1 LPPVIGSLIV
11 AAALG
16 GLLLVRGQR
25 LLAIVVWTIAFLLAL
40 ALISPTL
47 RRQIFRAAHWLGAGA
62 GHIATLAL
70 LWPFYVLVFGTI
82 RLALSVARVDLLGL
96 RLRREQE
103 SYWQPQRR
111 SGNAHSIMNGSSP

>member
-1 LPPVIGSLIV
+1 MKDLHWFPPIPEPRATTAPPVIGSLIV

-62 GHIATLAL
+62 GHIAVPP
-70 LWPFYVLVFGTI
+70 W
-82 RLALSVARVDLLGL
+82 RLA
-96 RLRREQE
+96 E
-103 SYWQPQRR
+103 SRR
-111 SGNAHSIMNGSSP
+111 SR